1 VSSEDPTLMSCPF
14 CGSSAVQVVDVSQGE
29 RNRLAILCNSC
40 EAMGPPVDVSRAKEA
55 LDRWNRRAG

>member
-1 VSSEDPTLMSCPF
+1 MSCPF